1 MILLLAVISA
11 LVLVLLAFLFL
22 GVHRSSRQQLS
33 GDSKRLAVFK
43 DRKSEITAD
52 RNSGRISEQESEL
65 AIADLTQQLQ
75 HEAPDLL
82 SPSDAQSA
90 TGLGY
95 KASWA
100 WAVGLIFVGVV
111 IGLGAYSWLGAPELT
126 DASFRNAMQTP
137 DANAPKV
144 TLAQTIEE
152 LKKLSLEKPK
162 DASVWGSLGK
172 AHRMNGEAAAAVIA
186 YTKAKSLGLSSPEF
200 LVDYAESIAAS
211 NGGDF
216 SGEPLAMLTEA
227 LRVSPD
233 LPKGIA
239 LMGAAQYRLGNLKE
253 AKVYLQ
259 KTLAALPQ
267 GSEQAKAVQAA
278 LDQVEGKNLKAPAA
292 ATATAPK
299 LLLQGT
305 LTLDPS
311 LKNQLSSISAGQ
323 ASLFVAL
330 RSSDRPMPLAAIKI
344 ELSAVKDL
352 LLKNEPIPF
361 EIDES
366 QLLSKP
372 LTPST
377 SGYLVNVRISA
388 AGVAT
393 KNSGDLQGASA
404 NFKELL
410 PSPVAAK
417 LAVAINQVVP

>member
-43 DRKSEITAD
+43 DRKNEITAD

-100 WAVGLIFVGVV
+100 WAVGLIFVGVA

-126 DASFRNAMQTP
+126 DASFRNAAQTP

-186 YTKAKSLGLSSPEF
+186 YTKAKSLGLSSPDF

-311 LKNQLSSISAGQ
+311 LKNQLSSISASH

-377 SGYLVNVRISA
+377 SGYLVTVRISA

>member
-1 MILLLAVISA
+1 MILLLTVIA
-11 LVLVLLAFLFL
+11 VLVLLLLTFLFL
-22 GVHRSSRQQLS
+22 GVHLSSRRQFG
-33 GDSKRLAVFK
+33 GDSERLAVFK

-52 RNSGRISEQESEL
+52 RTAGRISEQESEL

-82 SPSDAQSA
+82 LPSNGQNS
-90 TGLGY
+90 TGQGY

-100 WAVGLIFVGVV
+100 WAVGLIAMGVA

-126 DASFRNAMQTP
+126 DASFRNSVQTA
-137 DANAPKV
+137 DSTTPKP
-144 TLAQTIEE
+144 TLTQTIEE
-152 LKKLSLEKPK
+152 LKKLSEEKPK

-186 YTKAKSLGLSSPEF
+186 YTKAKSLGLNTPEF
-200 LVDYAESIAAS
+200 LVDFAESIAAS

-253 AKVYLQ
+253 AKTYLQ

-278 LDQVEGKNLKAPAA
+278 LDQVEGKNLKAPGGSV
-292 ATATAPK
+292 TEAPK

-305 LTLDPS
+305 LALDPS
-311 LKNQLSSISAGQ
+311 LKSQLNSISSSQ

-330 RSSDRPMPLAAIKI
+330 RASDRPMPLAAIKI
-344 ELSAVKDL
+344 DLAAVKDL

-372 LTPST
+372 LTSSP
-377 SGYLVNVRISA
+377 SGYLVTVRISA

-393 KNSGDLQGASA
+393 KNSGDLQGVSV

-410 PSPVAAK
+410 PSPTAAK
-417 LAVAINQVVP
+417 LAIAINQVVP